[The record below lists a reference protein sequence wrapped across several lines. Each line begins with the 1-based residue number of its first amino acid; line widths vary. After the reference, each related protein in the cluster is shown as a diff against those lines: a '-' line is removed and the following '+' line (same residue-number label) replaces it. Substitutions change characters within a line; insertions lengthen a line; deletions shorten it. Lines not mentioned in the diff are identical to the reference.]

1 RAPRPRR
8 GARLRL
14 PRPRRHPRQGRLRR
28 VRGPARPVPNL
39 ALLAQRRQVAPDLA
53 VGQAHLPRDRQGAV
67 LHRPA
72 GADHPRLLRH
82 LTTTR
87 GDAPAMSERVPHW
100 LAAAARPEVA
110 AALDGLYADVARE
123 IAARGPVCW
132 ASGRCCN
139 FDRAG
144 HRLYA
149 TGLEAASTFA
159 RLAAPARSS
168 QGASLPVLPSP
179 PSPRPLTRASLD
191 DA

>member
-1 RAPRPRR
+1 
-8 GARLRL
+8 
-14 PRPRRHPRQGRLRR
+14 
-28 VRGPARPVPNL
+28 
-39 ALLAQRRQVAPDLA
+39 
-53 VGQAHLPRDRQGAV
+53 
-67 LHRPA
+67 
-72 GADHPRLLRH
+72 
-82 LTTTR
+82 
-87 GDAPAMSERVPHW
+87 MSERVPHW

-132 ASGRCCN
+132 ASGRCCS

-149 TGLEAASTFA
+149 TGLEAACTIA

-191 DA
+191 DALARGGCPFQAANLCSVHAIRPLGCRVYFCDRSAQPWQNDLYERAMARLRAIHDAHAIEYLYAEWRGLLGMFLESAPGGR